1 MGEWALQIFQRL
13 AGILPA
19 WIHVTAVADGS
30 RDQVDVGV
38 SLVLPGR
45 LHEWSQS
52 LLPHPAAA
60 ALGLLLQLK
69 AALRSSSHQAL
80 NELIVFSSV
89 HVLESAQALRASCAP
104 GHGTVECTLERIDGG
119 EVGPDG
125 VESLILVLVLAG
137 GVREQLL
144 PLGKRLEEDLAL
156 HLSGL
161 GDGVQALQVPDGE
174 LR

>member
-1 MGEWALQIFQRL
+1 M
-13 AGILPA
+13 
-19 WIHVTAVADGS
+19 TAVADGS

-52 LLPHPAAA
+52 LLPHPAAAAA

-104 GHGTVECTLERIDGG
+104 GHGTVECTLEWIDGG